1 MKQICSGRTHFVP
14 TFLVERIPRRRSWP
28 SSSMLISALVCLN
41 FSLIGTA
48 SAQQKWG
55 WFEALTM
62 QNGWAILKGSA
73 DVKVVGGV
81 FSAEL
86 YLEDGTLAVT
96 LRGKIQDVR
105 VDVTAV
111 RHSTDDA
118 PHKLT
123 GSLKRIS
130 WQGGGSRESI
140 ILTEVGQPWG
150 LTVGLTR
157 ELPTP

>member
-1 MKQICSGRTHFVP
+1 
-14 TFLVERIPRRRSWP
+14 
-28 SSSMLISALVCLN
+28 MLISALVCLN

>member
-73 DVKVVGGV
+73 DVKVVGRV
-81 FSAEL
+81 FSADL

-96 LRGKIQDVR
+96 LRGKILDVR

-130 WQGGGSRESI
+130 WRGGGSRESI